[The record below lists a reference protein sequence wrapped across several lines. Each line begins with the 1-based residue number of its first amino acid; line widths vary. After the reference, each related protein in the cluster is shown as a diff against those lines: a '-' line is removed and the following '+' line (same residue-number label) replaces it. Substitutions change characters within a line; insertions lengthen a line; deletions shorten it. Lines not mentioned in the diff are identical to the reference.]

1 MKHVRRHDDVRVAD
15 PAASVPAAAPDPD
28 VLRLRM
34 LHRAAAELRRGTP
47 VLLTGEA
54 PLVLL
59 AAETAGPRGLIEFAA
74 LAAEPPV
81 LLLAPVRAA
90 AVLHRPLQP
99 GARRDG
105 AAADRRIAGAG
116 AAARP
121 GRPYDRAV
129 AAGRS
134 RSRRRCRPW
143 RCKR

>member
-59 AAETAGPRGLIEFAA
+59 AAETAGPRGLAS
-74 LAAEPPV
+74 L
-81 LLLAPVRAA
+81 RAA
-90 AVLHRPLQP
+90 WPLRWRRVAYASWRFCLPFAHPRHRLEQRRPVPRRHRNLLHLGLGQQMLH
-99 GARRDG
+99 
-105 AAADRRIAGAG
+105 
-116 AAARP
+116 
-121 GRPYDRAV
+121 
-129 AAGRS
+129 S
-134 RSRRRCRPW
+134 
-143 RCKR
+143 